1 MKLFA
6 SVKPKQPKGEKNHEE
21 ALSKPAVILFICRQ
35 HTEGEKRENMA
46 ETIFEVVMLRT
57 FQMLLKSLSH
67 RFKKKAMNL
76 KKEEY
81 KENHT

>member
-1 MKLFA
+1 
-6 SVKPKQPKGEKNHEE
+6 
-21 ALSKPAVILFICRQ
+21 
-35 HTEGEKRENMA
+35 MA